1 MASMQAVILAAG
13 LGTRMGELTK
23 DTPKPLVILAGKTLI
38 EHKFDVLPTHIGEII
53 IVIGH
58 LGHMIKERYGD
69 AYKGKRMRYVEQK
82 ELNGTMGALRCAQ
95 PLLKDRFLVMM
106 SDDIYAKDDVER
118 CTAIEN
124 GWAVLVQEMGEMR
137 AAGQVEVDSEG
148 TVVAIVEG
156 NHGRVP
162 GLANTNMFVFDMRI
176 FQAHLVHKAP
186 GSPEVGLPQTAIA
199 AAQELNVPFRAIMTP
214 RWFQITN
221 PHDVEVAEHL
231 ITMGKL

>member
-1 MASMQAVILAAG
+1 MQAVILAAG

-23 DTPKPLVILAGKTLI
+23 DIPKPLVMLAGKTLI
-38 EHKFDVLPTHIGEII
+38 EHKFDVLPDHIDEII

-58 LGHMIKERYGD
+58 LGHMIKKKYGD
-69 AYKGKRMRYVEQK
+69 VYKNKKIRYVEQK
-82 ELNGTMGALRCAQ
+82 DLNGTMSALRCVE
-95 PLLKDRFLVMM
+95 PLLTERFLVMM

-118 CTAIEN
+118 LVAIEN
-124 GWAVLVQEMGEMR
+124 GWAVLVEEMGEMR
-137 AAGQVEVDSEG
+137 AAGQVEVDAEG

-156 NHGRVP
+156 DHGRAP

-186 GSPEVGLPQTAIA
+186 GSKELGLPQTAIA
-199 AAQELNVPFRAIMTP
+199 AAQELDVPFRAIMTT

-221 PHDVEVAEHL
+221 PHDIEVAEHL
-231 ITMGKL
+231 IKMGKL